1 MIEQGPLLVVALALR
16 IVLSSFKVLLCG
28 AMVVSFIIQQLNCL
42 QEILHRC
49 IRFIFAFFI
58 IFFESLR
65 YLANSPLE
73 ALSFAIDD
81 VLTG

>member
-1 MIEQGPLLVVALALR
+1 MALW
-16 IVLSSFKVLLCG
+16 IVLSSFKVLLSG

-49 IRFIFAFFI
+49 IRFIFVVFI
-58 IFFESLR
+58 ILLESLR
-65 YLANSPLE
+65 YLTNSPFE

-81 VLTG
+81 VLTS